1 MANSNT
7 VKILAIVMDNNREST
22 HSPTLIMAREL
33 LMAIS
38 VASKTK
44 AGIFNYKVI
53 CLVEFWL
60 KIEWNTNTT

>member
-1 MANSNT
+1 MVNSNT

-33 LMAIS
+33 LVAIP

-44 AGIFNYKVI
+44 AGTFNYKVI
-53 CLVEFWL
+53 CSLEFWL
-60 KIEWNTNTT
+60 KIEWNSNIT

>member
-33 LMAIS
+33 LMAIP

-44 AGIFNYKVI
+44 AGTFNYKVI
-53 CLVEFWL
+53 LFIGILV
-60 KIEWNTNTT
+60 KNRIEH

>member
-7 VKILAIVMDNNREST
+7 VQILAIVIDKSREST

-44 AGIFNYKVI
+44 AGTFNY
-53 CLVEFWL
+53 
-60 KIEWNTNTT
+60 